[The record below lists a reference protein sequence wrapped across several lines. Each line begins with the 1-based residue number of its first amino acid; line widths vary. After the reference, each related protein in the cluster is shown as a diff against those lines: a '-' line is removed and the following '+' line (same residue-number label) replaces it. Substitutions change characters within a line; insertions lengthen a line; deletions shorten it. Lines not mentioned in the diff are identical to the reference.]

1 MKRNRFSMPLMM
13 GLVSAFLIS
22 SCTTDEYDFEVSK
35 SDDKTAQAQ
44 VKGEW
49 EWDESYHP
57 NAKTRSV
64 NESYEFVPVGAKNLY
79 TGMIL
84 KGDQLNNGKM
94 VPITEKADQLGLV
107 FTVPSFYIGWLQ
119 QPSYTSYMQEYRKA
133 LNEDDFSGQQIEE
146 FEYDLKQFSKYSEMK
161 LAFGA
166 NVDICSIL
174 KIEGS
179 YESNKVKHKTGL
191 FARVCQKNFD
201 AVIDYPEDGN
211 IFKDNSKLSKY
222 PNAAYVNSITYGRMA
237 IISIESDSSYSAVK
251 SAFKVA
257 LTLKKVN
264 GEVSMDVQAKKLL
277 QEADIRIWVRGGN
290 GADVVKTIAG
300 FDEFANF
307 IVNGGTFTKE
317 VPGQP
322 IFCTANRADDN
333 SAFALQFDTDN
344 N

>member
-1 MKRNRFSMPLMM
+1 MRKKILMSFCV
-13 GLVSAFLIS
+13 GLVSVFIIS
-22 SCTTDEYDFEVSK
+22 SCSKDEFEVETLK
-35 SDDKTAQAQ
+35 SINEHTISQ
-44 VKGEW
+44 VQSEW

-57 NAKTRSV
+57 KTSTRSI
-64 NESYEFVPVGAKNLY
+64 NESYEFVPVGIKNVY
-79 TGMIL
+79 AGMIL
-84 KGDQLNNGKM
+84 KGDELNNGKM
-94 VPITEKADQLGLV
+94 IPITEKADPLGLV

-119 QPSYTSYMQEYRKA
+119 QPSYISYMGEFKKA
-133 LNEDDFSGQQIEE
+133 LNNEDFSGQQIEE

-179 YESNKVKHKTGL
+179 YESNKIQHKTGL

-201 AVIDYPEDGN
+201 GVIDYPDDGN
-211 IFKDNSKLSKY
+211 IFSNNSILSKY
-222 PNAAYVNSITYGRMA
+222 PDAVYVNSITYGRMA
-237 IISIESDSSYSAVK
+237 IISIESDSSYNAVK
-251 SAFKVA
+251 SAFKIA
-257 LTLKKVN
+257 LNIKKVN
-264 GEVSMDVQAKKLL
+264 GEISMDAQAKKLL

-307 IVNGGTFTKE
+307 IVNGGTFTKD

-333 SAFALQFDTDN
+333 STFSIQFDTDN
-344 N
+344 K

>member
-1 MKRNRFSMPLMM
+1 MKRKDFSMPLIM
-13 GLVSAFLIS
+13 GVAIMFFIS
-22 SCTTDEYDFEVSK
+22 SCSK
-35 SDDKTAQAQ
+35 EEIDLGVRNSDNGRAQTQ
-44 VKGEW
+44 VKSEW

-57 NAKTRSV
+57 NAGTRSV
-64 NESYEFVPVGAKNLY
+64 NESYEFVPVGIKNVY

-84 KGDQLNNGKM
+84 KGEELNKGKM
-94 VPITEKADQLGLV
+94 VPITEKADPLGLV

-119 QPSYTSYMQEYRKA
+119 QPNYTSYMREFRNA
-133 LNEDDFSGQQIEE
+133 LQDEDFSGQQIEE

-174 KIEGS
+174 KISGS
-179 YESNKVKHKTGL
+179 VESNNIKYKTGL

-201 AVIDYPEDGN
+201 AVIDYPDDGN
-211 IFKDNSKLSKY
+211 IFSNNAKLSTY
-222 PNAAYVNSITYGRMA
+222 PNAAYINSITYGRMA
-237 IISIESDSSYSAVK
+237 IISIESDSSYSSVK

-257 LTLKKVN
+257 LNLKKVN
-264 GEVSMDVQAKKLL
+264 GEVSMDVQAKKIL
-277 QEADIRIWVRGGN
+277 QEADIKIWIRGGN

-307 IVNGGTFTKE
+307 IVNGGTFSKD

-333 SAFALQFDTDN
+333 SAFAVQFDTDKK
-344 N
+344 

>member
-1 MKRNRFSMPLMM
+1 MRRKFFVSFYV
-13 GLVSAFLIS
+13 GLVPVLLFS
-22 SCTTDEYDFEVSK
+22 SCSKDEFEVETLK
-35 SDDKTAQAQ
+35 SVNEHAINQ
-44 VKGEW
+44 VRSEW

-57 NAKTRSV
+57 KTSTRSI
-64 NESYEFVPVGAKNLY
+64 NESYEFVPVGIKNVY
-79 TGMIL
+79 AGMIL
-84 KGDQLNNGKM
+84 KGDELNNGKM
-94 VPITEKADQLGLV
+94 IPITEKADPLGLV

-119 QPSYTSYMQEYRKA
+119 QPSYISYMGEFKKA
-133 LNEDDFSGQQIEE
+133 LNNEDFSGQQIEE

-179 YESNKVKHKTGL
+179 YESNKIQHKTGL

-201 AVIDYPEDGN
+201 GVIDYPDDGN
-211 IFKDNSKLSKY
+211 IFSNNSILSKY
-222 PNAAYVNSITYGRMA
+222 PDAVYVNSITYGRMA
-237 IISIESDSSYSAVK
+237 IISIESDSSYNAVK
-251 SAFKVA
+251 SAFKIA
-257 LTLKKVN
+257 LNIKKVN
-264 GEVSMDVQAKKLL
+264 GEISMDAQAKKLL

-307 IVNGGTFTKE
+307 IVNGGTFTKD

-333 SAFALQFDTDN
+333 STFSIQFDTDN
-344 N
+344 K